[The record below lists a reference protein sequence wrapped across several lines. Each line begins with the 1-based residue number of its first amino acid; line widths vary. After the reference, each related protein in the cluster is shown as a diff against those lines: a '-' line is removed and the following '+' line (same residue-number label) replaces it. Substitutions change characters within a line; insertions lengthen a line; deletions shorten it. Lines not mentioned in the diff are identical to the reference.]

1 MNLPLT
7 PVKRGAIA
15 AATLAASALVGLL
28 VSSPAGAHPGPVDT
42 SGGHYC
48 TQAQN
53 ASGLCAPPTYHRH
66 DPDGGIRVVT
76 PGPEAAQLTGQ
87 PATGGTATQPFDPA
101 TTPSTTAPPP
111 AAPVAAPVAAPA
123 AAPLADTGPIDMR
136 IAVFGF
142 LLSAMGLAAVVANR
156 RIPLPVILELER
168 APATRESAP

>member
-1 MNLPLT
+1 MRLPRTPIRRAGALT
-7 PVKRGAIA
+7 A
-15 AATLAASALVGLL
+15 AATIASALVTIL
-28 VSSPAGAHPGPVDT
+28 VATQAGAHPGPVDS

-87 PATGGTATQPFDPA
+87 ATDPSTTQPF
-101 TTPSTTAPPP
+101 TPGGTPTTAAP
-111 AAPVAAPVAAPA
+111 APAPVAAAPA
-123 AAPLADTGPIDMR
+123 PAPLPNTGPMDLR

-142 LLSAMGLAAVVANR
+142 LLSAVGLGAVTAHR
-156 RIPLPVILELER
+156 RIPLPVVLEFER
-168 APATRESAP
+168 RPSN